1 MLVRDF
7 DLDSDADPGASPRRT
22 VDAHTCARLG
32 SGAVRCWGANGSGQ
46 VGDDTT
52 SGLRLAPTVVV
63 DLVDATG
70 LTTRGVHSCAL
81 RRDGSV
87 VCWGHN
93 EHGQLGDGTTTNRP
107 APRAVRGL

>member
-1 MLVRDF
+1 
-7 DLDSDADPGASPRRT
+7 
-22 VDAHTCARLG
+22 
-32 SGAVRCWGANGSGQ
+32 
-46 VGDDTT
+46 
-52 SGLRLAPTVVV
+52 
-63 DLVDATG
+63 VDATG